1 MSSSDGALR
10 RRASKRRFAVAFPA
24 GERRREKTR
33 AEREAARF
41 SRHPRLLSFLFC
53 AFFFGASLPFP
64 PPVYLFAARVHKFCQ
79 RRGWREG
86 EQTERKARAFSGSPK
101 SPRKVWRAE
110 KAGPLSLPLF
120 HSPSHSP
127 GAAAGG
133 GGSECNF
140 TAPSASFLFILQLCA
155 AERVFSLSF
164 VCRCSLLLGAVLRVA
179 APFLSADRR
188 RSFARDDADAHTARG
203 SWSIRSRRRAVALS
217 ACLRLGCGSSCCC
230 CF

>member
-10 RRASKRRFAVAFPA
+10 RRASTKRRFAVAFPA
-24 GERRREKTR
+24 GREKGKDACGTR
-33 AEREAARF
+33 SSSLF
-41 SRHPRLLSFLFC
+41 SPPSPFVSLFC
-53 AFFFGASLPFP
+53 AFFSGASLP

-86 EQTERKARAFSGSPK
+86 EENRKK
-101 SPRKVWRAE
+101 SAGVLGVSKIPQSLACGE
-110 KAGPLSLPLF
+110 SGPLP
-120 HSPSHSP
+120 SPSFSFP
-127 GAAAGG
+127 FSWSGG

-140 TAPSASFLFILQLCA
+140 SAPSASFLFILQLCA
-155 AERVFSLSF
+155 AAERVFSLSF
-164 VCRCSLLLGAVLRVA
+164 VCRCYSLLLAAVLRVA

-230 CF
+230 F